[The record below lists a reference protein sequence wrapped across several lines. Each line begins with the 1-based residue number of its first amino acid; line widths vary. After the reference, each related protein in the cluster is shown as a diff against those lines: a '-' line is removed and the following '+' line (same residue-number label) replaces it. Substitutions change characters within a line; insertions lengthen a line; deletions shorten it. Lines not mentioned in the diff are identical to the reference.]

1 MGEVYLAQD
10 TKLGRKVALKNHIGS
25 QNWLCHT
32 LNANGLYAEAISV
45 GEKAEIIQQAT
56 NSFNASLS

>member
-10 TKLGRKVALKNHIGS
+10 TKLDRKVALELDPNHIGS

-32 LNANGLYAEAISV
+32 LNAKGLLKRLWWV
-45 GEKAEIIQQAT
+45 RKQR
-56 NSFNASLS
+56 